1 MDMLKNATGIQHL
14 GIPTAD
20 VDRTVA
26 FYQKLG
32 FEMMWRSGPGSPNN
46 VAFLKLHDLVVE
58 TYYAQAPAMKEG
70 AIDHVAINVRDID
83 AAFSFCRENGFTLL
97 DEALNFLPF
106 LENGVKFFT
115 IQGVNNEKVE
125 FNQAL

>member
-1 MDMLKNATGIQHL
+1 MDMRANATGIQHL

-20 VDRTVA
+20 VQATIA
-26 FYQKLG
+26 FYQRLG
-32 FEMMWRSGPGSPNN
+32 FEMMWKSGPDSPND

-58 TYYAQAPAMKEG
+58 TYYAQAPVMKEG

-83 AAFSFCRENGFTLL
+83 AAFSFCKENGFTLL
-97 DEALNFLPF
+97 DQEINFLPF
-106 LENGVKFFT
+106 LENGVRFFT

>member
-1 MDMLKNATGIQHL
+1 MDMRQNATGIQHL

-20 VDRTVA
+20 VEKTVA
-26 FYQKLG
+26 FYEKLG
-32 FEMMWRSGPGSPNN
+32 FEMMWRSGPDSPNN

-58 TYYAQAPAMKEG
+58 TYYAQEPVMKEG
-70 AIDHVAINVRDID
+70 AIDHVAINVTDID
-83 AAFSFCRENGFTLL
+83 QAFQFCQAGGFTVL
-97 DEALNFLPF
+97 DEEVNFLPF

-115 IQGVNNEKVE
+115 ILGVNNEKVE

>member
-1 MDMLKNATGIQHL
+1 MDMRANATGIQHL
-14 GIPTAD
+14 GIPTAQ
-20 VDRTVA
+20 VDQTIA

-32 FEMMWRSGPGSPNN
+32 FEMMWRSGPASPNN

-58 TYYAQAPAMKEG
+58 TYYEAQPSLKAG
-70 AIDHVAINVRDID
+70 AIDHVAINVKDIE
-83 AAFSFCRENGFTLL
+83 AAFAFCKENGFTLL
-97 DEALNFLPF
+97 DQEINFLPF

-115 IQGVNNEKVE
+115 ILGVNQEKVE

>member
-1 MDMLKNATGIQHL
+1 MDMRANATGIQHL
-14 GIPTAD
+14 GIPTAQ
-20 VDRTVA
+20 VDQTIA

-32 FEMMWRSGPGSPNN
+32 FEMMWRSGPASPNN

-58 TYYAQAPAMKEG
+58 TYYEAQPALKAG
-70 AIDHVAINVRDID
+70 AIDHVAINVKDIE
-83 AAFSFCRENGFTLL
+83 AAFAFCKENGFTLL
-97 DEALNFLPF
+97 DQEINFLPF

-115 IQGVNNEKVE
+115 ILGVNQEKVE